1 MENVFDWI
9 VGIVAVIMFFALIGW
24 TKELKDKFVHKFI
37 VGEGFVSLLYKD
49 GKFVERL
56 GPGKH
61 RRFGTDF
68 TSEWVDLRKSI
79 QTVPGQEV
87 LTSDNLNVKVSLVVA
102 RQIVEPEK
110 ALHEVED
117 VDAVIHTAAQLAL
130 REIVAGF
137 TSEQVLENRLNVRE
151 AMRQQVAPE
160 AEKIGV
166 KIHSIEVKDVMLPG
180 EIRKAFTDVITAR
193 KEGEASLERARAES
207 AALRN
212 LANAAR
218 AFENNPGLLELR
230 RLKAME
236 GAAQSYGNTVIMGLP
251 EGVLPVVGKN
261 KA

>member
-1 MENVFDWI
+1 MENVFEWI
-9 VGIVAVIMFFALIGW
+9 VGIVALIAFFTAIGW
-24 TKELKDKFVHKFI
+24 AKELKAKLVHKFI
-37 VGEGFVSLLYKD
+37 VQEGFVALLYKD

-56 GPGKH
+56 APGKH
-61 RRFGTDF
+61 SRFGLDF
-68 TSEWVDLRKSI
+68 TADWVDLRKSI

-87 LTSDNLNVKVSLVVA
+87 LTADNLNVKVSLVITRQVA
-102 RQIVEPEK
+102 EPEK

-117 VDAVIHTAAQLAL
+117 ADAAVHAAAQLAL

-151 AMRQQVAPE
+151 ALQKRVAPE
-160 AEKIGV
+160 AEKVGV
-166 KIHSIEVKDVMLPG
+166 KIHAIEAKDVMLPG

-193 KEGEASLERARAES
+193 KEGEASLERARAAS
-207 AALRN
+207 
-212 LANAAR
+212 AAR

-236 GAAQSYGNTVIMGLP
+236 GVSQGYGNTVILGLP
-251 EGVLPVVGKN
+251 EGILPIAAKN